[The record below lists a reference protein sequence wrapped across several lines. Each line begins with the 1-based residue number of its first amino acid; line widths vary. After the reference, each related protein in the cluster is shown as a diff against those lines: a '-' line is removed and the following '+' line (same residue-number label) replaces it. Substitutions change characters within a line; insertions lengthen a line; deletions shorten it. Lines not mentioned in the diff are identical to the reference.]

1 MLAGDEGTARAGV
14 APGLGVAMAT
24 GSGAWSR
31 RAPAPHATPR
41 AVANTAATRTLDD
54 MAAGSRSTRRLSTP
68 RRTPSASAQG
78 PDVMTLGCGG
88 MLLATA
94 SGMRTLPTAL
104 VAILLASTA
113 VGCVASEGDSSF
125 TIANRSSYFLEEI
138 HLAEV
143 SDPTWGPD
151 LIAGALAPGQD
162 LIITGIDCG
171 TYDVLVVDETG
182 VDCELSNIDLCF
194 DDDGWVIDDFTLDV
208 CAFNAV
214 Q

>member
-1 MLAGDEGTARAGV
+1 
-14 APGLGVAMAT
+14 
-24 GSGAWSR
+24 
-31 RAPAPHATPR
+31 
-41 AVANTAATRTLDD
+41 
-54 MAAGSRSTRRLSTP
+54 
-68 RRTPSASAQG
+68 
-78 PDVMTLGCGG
+78 MTLGCGG

-151 LIAGALAPGQD
+151 LIAGALAPG
-162 LIITGIDCG
+162 
-171 TYDVLVVDETG
+171 
-182 VDCELSNIDLCF
+182 
-194 DDDGWVIDDFTLDV
+194 
-208 CAFNAV
+208 A
-214 Q
+214 

>member
-1 MLAGDEGTARAGV
+1 MIDAE
-14 APGLGVAMAT
+14 
-24 GSGAWSR
+24 
-31 RAPAPHATPR
+31 
-41 AVANTAATRTLDD
+41 
-54 MAAGSRSTRRLSTP
+54 
-68 RRTPSASAQG
+68 
-78 PDVMTLGCGG
+78 TLGCGG
-88 MLLATA
+88 TSLAEP
-94 SGMRTLPTAL
+94 SFMRTRLASL
-104 VAILLASTA
+104 VAVLLASTA

-194 DDDGWVIDDFTLDV
+194 DDDAWVIDDFTLDV